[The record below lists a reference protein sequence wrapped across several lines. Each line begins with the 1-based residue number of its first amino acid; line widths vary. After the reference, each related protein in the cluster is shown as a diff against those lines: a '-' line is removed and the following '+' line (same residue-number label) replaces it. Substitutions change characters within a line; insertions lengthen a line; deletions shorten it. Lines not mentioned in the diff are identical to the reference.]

1 MYVYNENTI
10 NIVGGIRLDKDKDK
24 LIINIDSVNERSM
37 PVAFIINYT
46 GEVLE
51 KYELTKGINTID
63 NTGYSTENYSIRIVN
78 DKNVVT
84 QKI

>member
-1 MYVYNENTI
+1 M
-10 NIVGGIRLDKDKDK
+10 GGIRLDKEKDK
-24 LIINIDSVNERSM
+24 LVINIDSVNERSM

-46 GEVLE
+46 GEVLK
-51 KYELTKGINTID
+51 KYELAKGINTID
-63 NTGYSTENYSIRIVN
+63 NTGYSAENYSIRIVN